1 MLSAATVQIEQSDSQ
16 PLAAV
21 LRSRIDGDAELRRL
35 RDELKAHLYRG
46 IAWWDTDRQ
55 QIAARRL
62 RQLAPGL
69 PPVVQ
74 PVALATVAAQLAGD
88 PYYPHA
94 HDVQAAMMSHRY
106 RGRLAAVLVEYFRQ
120 LQGGGLVATGRP
132 LRQPDCPD
140 GHSPG
145 ALERQRDGGRHAD
158 RRRAG
163 RPRRGV
169 HRRRGLVAGTAAAL
183 GQPLGDRPLRLA
195 HFDRRCGRRIVATR
209 STRSS
214 PPRRQRLATSPARRS
229 RPRSAMSPAARA
241 GAGRR
246 AAHEV
251 PTEAELAAA
260 ASRAAEAS
268 SNPA

>member
-120 LQGGGLVATGRP
+120 LQGGGLVATGRIVINP
-132 LRQPDCPD
+132 VTSTFIPHELWSAKATAVD
-140 GHSPG
+140 
-145 ALERQRDGGRHAD
+145 ALTGDVLVGD
-158 RRRAG
+158 TRAFID
-163 RPRRGV
+163 V
-169 HRRRGLVAGTAAAL
+169 TV
-183 GQPLGDRPLRLA
+183 
-195 HFDRRCGRRIVATR
+195 
-209 STRSS
+209 SS
-214 PPRRQRLATSPARRS
+214 PPTRSPSRAAITRFIRAFDEAMRDAERRYTVDELATAAQALGNVSGAEIEAALRRS
-229 RPRSAMSPAARA
+229 PVSARA

-251 PTEAELAAA
+251 PTEAELASA